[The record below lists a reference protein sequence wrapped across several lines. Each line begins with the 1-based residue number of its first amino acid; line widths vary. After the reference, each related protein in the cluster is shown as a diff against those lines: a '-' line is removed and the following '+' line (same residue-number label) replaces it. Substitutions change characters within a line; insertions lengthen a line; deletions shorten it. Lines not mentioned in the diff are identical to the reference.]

1 MCIADIGLSET
12 EVQAKAEEKA
22 QNRNYNRTRQIS
34 RRFQYRL
41 QSTENLLLAYGE
53 NGQALCV
60 CVVLQR
66 ENAHCTGNVFLVKY
80 HQFKIQGI

>member
-12 EVQAKAEEKA
+12 EVQAMAEEKA
-22 QNRNYNRTRQIS
+22 HNRNYNRTRPIS

-41 QSTENLLLAYGE
+41 QSTENQLLACGE

-66 ENAHCTGNVFLVKY
+66 ENAHCTGHVFLAKY
-80 HQFKIQGI
+80 HYFKIQDI